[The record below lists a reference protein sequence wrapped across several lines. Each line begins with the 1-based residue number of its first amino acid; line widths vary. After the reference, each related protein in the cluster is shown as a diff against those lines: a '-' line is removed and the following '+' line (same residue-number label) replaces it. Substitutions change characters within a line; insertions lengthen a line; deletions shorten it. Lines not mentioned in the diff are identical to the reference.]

1 MSDTDSLARKG
12 KASSEDNIIDPLA
25 PSKVELSSK
34 MELPEMNQDESTLNG
49 IVQLQVNDSDDDD
62 SESQTNSS
70 KTLSHT
76 MKIEDSLS
84 LNMTEARD
92 AESKL
97 SILSGSEQS
106 TPSSPALANAISSLK
121 SPSFGNEQ
129 STPSSPA
136 LANAISSLKS
146 PSFGNEQSTPSS
158 PALANA
164 ISSLKSPSFGNEQ
177 STPSSPALANAISSV
192 KSPSFGNEQSTP
204 SSPALAN
211 AISSLK
217 SPSFGNEQS
226 TPSSP
231 ALANAI
237 SSLKSPSFG
246 NEQST
251 PSSPALANAI
261 SSVKSPSFGNEQS
274 TPAKPVFTWRR
285 ADEFAHA
292 TVDILR
298 RINAD
303 LCKNK
308 DLRKIQELYQTEIHR
323 NPRNVEILRAYSCFL
338 AGIGERNSAE
348 KYLQEALQI
357 NPRSLESSISYAE
370 LLLAGI
376 DYKRRFHELQKAE
389 MLLLRIQDIFP
400 DNRRIQLLLDRITST
415 ISKHDMSMFV
425 SSSGFLNIQ
434 GKKDRQESMPS
445 FTPQR
450 RRAQISTCFNML
462 KEAVSTFEEELS
474 NIKHE
479 EKDKSINPE
488 KAEELKQKA
497 EERLNRVKLECL
509 REDMINKDS
518 NSKPFSFEHDN
529 DSSKGK
535 SERDTR
541 KDEDDEDVLSRGKKK
556 NDKSMFFCI
565 PISL

>member
-177 STPSSPALANAISSV
+177 STPSSPALANAISS
-192 KSPSFGNEQSTP
+192 
-204 SSPALAN
+204 L
-211 AISSLK
+211 
-217 SPSFGNEQS
+217 
-226 TPSSP
+226 
-231 ALANAI
+231 
-237 SSLKSPSFG
+237 
-246 NEQST
+246 
-251 PSSPALANAI
+251 
-261 SSVKSPSFGNEQS
+261 KSPSFGNEQS